1 MVKHQ
6 CLDRVRNSDDWVF
19 NGIQPPIYG
28 DITWYNNHQCM
39 GISWKMVNLMGYEW
53 DSRDSIHV
61 YKKCGKAM
69 VKPLWK
75 MIYFHGELFISISW
89 FDGMWCYVHILRY
102 PKSHG
107 HTNPRKDRK
116 FCFFN
121 CFRVGFYQLCRL
133 FWGLLYG
140 SRSKW
145 WGQELSAVPWVL
157 VDSYLHV
164 GFLRHWK
171 YP

>member
-61 YKKCGKAM
+61 YKKNVGKLWWNPFGKWSTFTVGLPHLPTTLVMDDNAM
-69 VKPLWK
+69 EIEWEMV
-75 MIYFHGELFISISW
+75 I
-89 FDGMWCYVHILRY
+89 
-102 PKSHG
+102 
-107 HTNPRKDRK
+107 
-116 FCFFN
+116 
-121 CFRVGFYQLCRL
+121 
-133 FWGLLYG
+133 
-140 SRSKW
+140 
-145 WGQELSAVPWVL
+145 
-157 VDSYLHV
+157 
-164 GFLRHWK
+164 
-171 YP
+171 